1 MMAARPWLAVLL
13 VVLAVTSGCSGLF
26 GAEQSPDSTSHTPA
40 PVPTTPPPL
49 APGLSA
55 DGIVDP
61 GQLGAANR
69 RALNGTGY
77 RLDRTVTVSGPNGTL
92 RIDRVQRVAAD
103 GVAIGRLSV
112 SGDGPVGTAV
122 RNWTRY
128 RESTVVWSRTTLSNG
143 NTVTNRLLSSDT
155 SPYFIG
161 RALPERLYRAGSF
174 NVTRESADRI
184 VLRSTVP
191 FGLDRGTTEL
201 EASPPR
207 NVSVRAVLIEEG
219 LVRELSV
226 SYDASVGSTRV
237 EVRLTQ
243 SVELREVTV
252 RRPAWVPEE

>member
-1 MMAARPWLAVLL
+1 MAVRPWLAALL
-13 VVLAVTSGCSGLF
+13 VVLVVTSGCSGLF
-26 GAEQSPDSTSHTPA
+26 GSGQSPESTPPTPA

-55 DGIVDP
+55 DGVVDP

-69 RALNGTGY
+69 RALNGTAY
-77 RLDRTVTVSGPNGTL
+77 ELSRTVAVSGPNGTL

-112 SGDGPVGTAV
+112 SGEGPVGTAV

-128 RESTVVWSRTTLSNG
+128 RESTVVWSRTRLSNG
-143 NTVTNRLLSSDT
+143 NTVTNRLISSDS

-174 NVTRESADRI
+174 EVTRRSADRI
-184 VLRSTVP
+184 VLESTVP
-191 FGLDRGTTEL
+191 FELERGTTEL
-201 EASPPR
+201 ETSPPR
-207 NVSVRAVLIEEG
+207 NVSVRAVLTEEG

-226 SYDASVGSTRV
+226 TYDASVGSTRV
-237 EVRLTQ
+237 SVRLTQ
-243 SVELREVTV
+243 SVERREVTV
-252 RRPAWVPEE
+252 RKPAWVPQA